1 MRSNPN
7 SPEQRQ
13 HINLSQYAYDV
24 VRNDSI
30 NFLGGINISGFIN
43 IIIENSKDESF
54 DDLALIEEERILA
67 ELSEYSKS
75 SSRFSAT
82 ESELK
87 AIRKIAAAHKNHIL
101 NSFKKYPK
109 DKTLKIRLNNK
120 SHNELYPE
128 NTEWYG
134 TKYGISQG
142 EYIKILV
149 ENYSRKT
156 YYEREC
162 IIYKDRIEELHK
174 NLSSIESE
182 KRILSVAMKDGRK
195 FNCKLYKLSEE
206 HETHYHYLVGLFAKE
221 KTSDYIIAS
230 FRLSR
235 ISEIKP
241 HSRSFGSGKV
251 TQNEKKR
258 IESRIKNSSI
268 PYLVG
273 EPTEYV
279 IKLSPLGMIMYDYNY
294 SRRPVYEDIEDN
306 HDGTFTMIIKATE
319 RQIKN
324 YFFAFGKEAL
334 ILSPD
339 NMKEW
344 MVQKYTDATNYY
356 SFLQTD

>member
-1 MRSNPN
+1 MRSTPN

-24 VRNDSI
+24 IRNDSI
-30 NFLGGINISGFIN
+30 NFLGGINFSGFIN
-43 IIIENSKDESF
+43 IIIENSKDEPF
-54 DDLALIEEERILA
+54 DDLALIEEERIMA
-67 ELSEYSKS
+67 ELSECSKS
-75 SSRFSAT
+75 GSKFSAT
-82 ESELK
+82 ETELK
-87 AIRKIAAAHKNHIL
+87 AIRKISAAHKNHIL

-149 ENYSRKT
+149 EDYSRKT

-162 IIYKDRIEELHK
+162 IFYKNRIEEINR
-174 NLSSIESE
+174 NLASLDSD
-182 KRILSVAMKDGRK
+182 KRILSVSLKDGRK

-235 ISEIKP
+235 VSEIKM
-241 HSRSFGSGKV
+241 HSRSFGSGKI
-251 TQNEKKR
+251 TQSEKKR
-258 IESRIKNSSI
+258 IENRIKENSI

-273 EPTEYV
+273 EPIEYE
-279 IKLSPLGMIMYDYNY
+279 IKLSPLGMIIYDYNY
-294 SRRPVYEDIEDN
+294 SRRPVYESIKDN
-306 HDGTFTMIIKATE
+306 HDGTYTMRFKATE

-344 MVQKYTDATNYY
+344 MIQKYTDATKYY
-356 SFLQTD
+356 STLHPN